1 MAYTKSTLIF
11 SGNLSLTEMQTSY
24 HLDLYINDTLI
35 NTESEI
41 NSALHPNGTTNKPD
55 KIEYR
60 CKTGYSF
67 SGDVYGRYKNKE
79 GTNLSVQ
86 FTVENG
92 IKAYYLYPQSNGTK
106 ANRIYPEYK
115 STFMKNGVATPFC
128 TVVASADNIPVSA
141 SLNNCNL
148 SPVVSSIPKGS
159 ASNFTITADNG
170 YKFTSSPSVYTLA
183 GDVTS
188 AVEVT
193 KVSDY
198 EYTFIVTPAETD
210 ESLNIYADA
219 VSESVSF
226 IKTLSNCSV
235 SPAGNTLTIGVPV
248 TVTITANSGYI
259 FDAENIPVL
268 YWLDSEQTRHEI
280 SLTKVSDYVYNT
292 TFTPNETDYY
302 LNASAIAEPSS
313 IPLEKNLSNCSLSP
327 DVNSFIDGQTY
338 NIVLTADAGYIF
350 DVAPSFRYR
359 NSEAVLVPIPLT
371 KVSDYVYKYDGLT
384 IDADKATKF
393 FITAYASVESVSSN
407 KYGVLQIHK
416 IDADTLKAFN
426 DLRYYSGSGS
436 LSQINLSQY
445 ISALKV
451 IFIDVTS
458 TANDNILV
466 SNINTGISAPKINDD
481 YITLDLG
488 NVLLAG
494 MYHNTL
500 DKMYSEIFLNLP
512 FVDVYKLDSVYMNET
527 INIKYRVNLISGDG
541 AIFISIVRDIE
552 TFLIDVINVNMSFDL
567 PYVYPIES
575 DIKQLNTKIKAV
587 NFNIAPTVTIKQR
600 LKADA
605 NNNIYQCFK
614 IDTPANENGY
624 FKIER
629 LDADTIPASASIRN
643 KIENLLKAGAYI

>member
-1 MAYTKSTLIF
+1 MSYYQSLMYF
-11 SGNLSLTEMQTSY
+11 SGSNSLKEMNNSY

-35 NTESEI
+35 SYENEI
-41 NSALHPNGTTNKPD
+41 NSALHPTGTTNNPD

-60 CKTGYSF
+60 CRAGYMF
-67 SGDVYGRYKNKE
+67 SGDVYGHIKNTD
-79 GTNLSVQ
+79 GTQSHPLMTVTNNTIAVYNVPQGNGASV
-86 FTVENG
+86 
-92 IKAYYLYPQSNGTK
+92 
-106 ANRIYPEYK
+106 RIYPEYK
-115 STFMKNGVATPFC
+115 ETWNNGGTFVPYM
-128 TVVASADNIPVSA
+128 TVVASANTIPVST
-141 SLNNCNL
+141 SLNNCTL
-148 SPVVSSIPKGS
+148 SPVVSNIPIGS

-170 YKFTSSPSVYTLA
+170 FKFTSTPSVYTLA
-183 GDVTS
+183 GGVTN
-188 AVEVT
+188 AVQVT

-198 EYTFIVTPAETD
+198 EYTFSVTPVETD

-219 VSESVSF
+219 VSETVNF
-226 IKTLSNCSV
+226 IKTLSNCIV
-235 SPAGNTLTIGVPV
+235 SPAGNTLTIGEPV

-259 FDAENIPVL
+259 FDAKNKPIL
-268 YWLDSEQTRHEI
+268 YWLDNEQTRHEI
-280 SLTKVSDYVYNT
+280 NLTKVSDYEYTV
-292 TFTPNETDYY
+292 TFTPDETDYY
-302 LNASAIAEPSS
+302 LDASAIAEPSNV
-313 IPLEKNLSNCSLSP
+313 PLTKNLTNCSVTP
-327 DVNSFIDGQTY
+327 DVNSFIDGETY
-338 NIVLTADAGYIF
+338 TVVITADSGYIF
-350 DVAPSFRYR
+350 DVAPSFRVE
-359 NSEAVLVPIPLT
+359 NGEGTLLTIELT
-371 KVSDYVYKYDGLT
+371 KVSDYVYKKENLT
-384 IDADKATKF
+384 IDASNNLAF
-393 FITAYASVESVSSN
+393 YITAYASVESVTSN

-426 DLRYYSGSGS
+426 DLRYYSGNGS
-436 LSQINLSQY
+436 LSQIDLSQY

-451 IFIDVTS
+451 IFADATS

-466 SNINTGISAPKINDD
+466 SNINTGISAPKIDDD

-494 MYHNTL
+494 MYHNAL

-541 AIFISIVRDIE
+541 AIFIYIVRDSE

-587 NFNIAPTVTIKQR
+587 NFNVAPSVTIKQR
-600 LKADA
+600 LKADP
-605 NNNIYQCFK
+605 NNNIYQCYK

-643 KIENLLKAGAYI
+643 KIENLLKAGVYI

>member
-1 MAYTKSTLIF
+1 MFVFTGSF
-11 SGNLSLTEMQTSY
+11 SLNEMRNTY
-24 HLDLYINDTLI
+24 HIDLYVNDKLVT
-35 NTESEI
+35 TE
-41 NSALHPNGTTNKPD
+41 ADATNFLYAGGDTRKND
-55 KIEYR
+55 KIEMR
-60 CKTGYSF
+60 TQLGYMF
-67 SGDVYGRYKNKE
+67 SGDVYGTYKSE
-79 GTNLSVQ
+79 GKQVNIQMTKTGDTIAFMNV
-86 FTVENG
+86 
-92 IKAYYLYPQSNGTK
+92 PQGTT
-106 ANRIYPEYK
+106 RVTIYPTYK
-115 STFMKNGVATPFC
+115 GSFKKDGVTIPYC
-128 TVVASADNIPVSA
+128 TVVASANVIPVSA
-141 SLNNCNL
+141 SLNNCTL
-148 SPVVSSIPKGS
+148 SPVVSTIPKDTTS
-159 ASNFTITADNG
+159 AFTITADNG
-170 YKFTSSPSVYTLA
+170 FKFTSSPSVYTMA
-183 GDVTS
+183 GSVSS
-188 AVEVT
+188 AVQVT

-198 EYTFIVTPAETD
+198 EYTFSVTPAETD

-259 FDAENIPVL
+259 FDAGNKPVL
-268 YWLDSEQTRHEI
+268 YWLDIEQTRHEI
-280 SLTKVSDYVYNT
+280 SLTKVSDYEYT
-292 TFTPNETDYY
+292 ATFTPDETDYY
-302 LNASAIAEPSS
+302 LDASAIAEPSS
-313 IPLEKNLSNCSLSP
+313 VPLEKNLTNCSLSP

-350 DVAPSFRYR
+350 DVSPSFRYK
-359 NSEAVLVPIPLT
+359 NSEGTLITIPLT
-371 KVSDYVYKYDGLT
+371 KVSDYVYKYDDLK
-384 IDADKATKF
+384 INANEEDKY

-436 LSQINLSQY
+436 LSQIDLSQY
-445 ISALKV
+445 ISSLKV
-451 IFIDVTS
+451 IFADATS

-466 SNINTGISAPKINDD
+466 SDINTEINAPKIDDD

-488 NVLLAG
+488 NVLLSG

-527 INIKYRVNLISGDG
+527 INIKYRINLISGDG
-541 AIFISIVRDIE
+541 AIFISIVRDSE

-587 NFNIAPTVTIKQR
+587 NFNVAPYVTIKQR
-600 LKADA
+600 LKADT
-605 NNNIYQCFK
+605 NNNVYQCYK

-629 LDADTIPASASIRN
+629 LDSDTIPASASIRN
-643 KIENLLKAGAYI
+643 KIENLLKAGVYI

>member
-1 MAYTKSTLIF
+1 MAYYKSIMNF
-11 SGNLSLTEMQTSY
+11 SGRLSLEDMNNNY
-24 HLDLYINDTLI
+24 HLDLYINDILI
-35 NTESEI
+35 SAESEI
-41 NSALHPNGTTNKPD
+41 DNALHPTGNTNNPD

-60 CKTGYSF
+60 CKTGYAF
-67 SGDVYGRYKNKE
+67 SGDVYGHYRNTE
-79 GTNLSVQ
+79 GTQFRPLMTVTNNTIAVYNVSQGNGASV
-86 FTVENG
+86 
-92 IKAYYLYPQSNGTK
+92 K
-106 ANRIYPEYK
+106 IYTEYK
-115 STFMKNGVATPFC
+115 GSFTKNGVAIPYL
-128 TVVASADNIPVSA
+128 TVVASANTIPVSS
-141 SLNNCNL
+141 SLNNCSL
-148 SPVVSSIPKGS
+148 SPVVSNIPKGS
-159 ASNFTITADNG
+159 VSNFTITADNG
-170 YKFTSSPSVYTLA
+170 FKFTSIPSVYTLA
-183 GDVTS
+183 GGVTS
-188 AVEVT
+188 AVQVT

-198 EYTFIVTPAETD
+198 EFTFSVTPAEND

-280 SLTKVSDYVYNT
+280 NLTKVSDYEYT
-292 TFTPNETDYY
+292 ATFTPDETDYY
-302 LNASAIAEPSS
+302 LNASAIEEPSS
-313 IPLEKNLSNCSLSP
+313 IPLEKNLTNCSLSP

-350 DVAPSFRYR
+350 DVSPSFRYR
-359 NSEAVLVPIPLT
+359 NSEGSLITIPLT
-371 KVSDYVYKYDGLT
+371 KVSDYVYKYDGLA
-384 IDADKATKF
+384 INVNKAKKF
-393 FITAYASVESVSSN
+393 FITAYASIESVTSN

-416 IDADTLKAFN
+416 INADTLKAFN
-426 DLRYYSGSGS
+426 DLRYYNGSSS
-436 LSQINLSQY
+436 LSQIDLSQY

-451 IFIDVTS
+451 IFANATS
-458 TANDNILV
+458 NANDNILV
-466 SNINTGISAPKINDD
+466 SDINTGISAPKIDDD

-541 AIFISIVRDIE
+541 AIFISIVRDSE

-587 NFNIAPTVTIKQR
+587 NFNVAPSVTIKQR
-600 LKADA
+600 LKADP
-605 NNNIYQCFK
+605 NNNIYQCYK

-629 LDADTIPASASIRN
+629 LEADTIPASASIRN
-643 KIENLLKAGAYI
+643 KIENLLKAGVYI

>member
-1 MAYTKSTLIF
+1 MSYYKSIMTFGGSYGLKDM
-11 SGNLSLTEMQTSY
+11 NDNY

-35 NTESEI
+35 SNESEI
-41 NSALHPNGTTNKPD
+41 NNALHPTGTTNNPD

-60 CKTGYSF
+60 CRTGYMF
-67 SGDVYGRYKNKE
+67 SGDVYGHIRNKE
-79 GTNLSVQ
+79 GTQLRPLMTVTNNTIAFYNVSQGNGGSV
-86 FTVENG
+86 
-92 IKAYYLYPQSNGTK
+92 K
-106 ANRIYPEYK
+106 IYPEYK
-115 STFMKNGVATPFC
+115 GTFRKDGVDTPYL
-128 TVVASADNIPVSA
+128 TVVASANNIPVSA
-141 SLNNCNL
+141 SLNNCSL
-148 SPVVSSIPKGS
+148 SPVVSNIPKGS
-159 ASNFTITADNG
+159 VSNFTITADNG
-170 YKFTSSPSVYTLA
+170 FKFTSIPSVYTLA
-183 GDVTS
+183 GGVAN
-188 AVEVT
+188 AVQVT
-193 KVSDY
+193 KVNDY
-198 EYTFIVTPAETD
+198 EFTFSVTPAEND

-235 SPAGNTLTIGVPV
+235 SPAGNTLTIGVAV

-259 FDAENIPVL
+259 FDAENKPVL
-268 YWLDSEQTRHEI
+268 YWLDNEQARHEI
-280 SLTKVSDYVYNT
+280 SLTKVSDYEYTT
-292 TFTPNETDYY
+292 TFTPDETDYY
-302 LNASAIAEPSS
+302 LDASAITEPSS
-313 IPLEKNLSNCSLSP
+313 IPLEKNLTNCSLSP
-327 DVNSFIDGQTY
+327 DVNSFIDGKTY
-338 NIVLTADAGYIF
+338 NIILTAEPGYIF
-350 DVAPSFRYR
+350 DVAPSFSYR
-359 NSEAVLVPIPLT
+359 NSEASLITIPLI

-384 IDADKATKF
+384 IEADRATKYI
-393 FITAYASVESVSSN
+393 ITAYASIESVTSN

-436 LSQINLSQY
+436 LSQIDLSQY

-451 IFIDVTS
+451 IFADATS

-466 SNINTGISAPKINDD
+466 SNINTGISAPKIDND

-512 FVDVYKLDSVYMNET
+512 FVDVYKLDSIYMNET
-527 INIKYRVNLISGDG
+527 INIKYRVNLISGDS
-541 AIFISIVRDIE
+541 AIFISIVRDSE
-552 TFLIDVINVNMSFDL
+552 EFLIDVINVNMSFDL

-587 NFNIAPTVTIKQR
+587 NFNVAPAVTIKQR

-605 NNNIYQCFK
+605 NNNIYQCYK

-624 FKIER
+624 FKIDR
-629 LDADTIPASASIRN
+629 MDADTIPASVSIRN
-643 KIENLLKAGAYI
+643 KIENLLKAGVYI

>member
-1 MAYTKSTLIF
+1 MAYMKSQLYF
-11 SGNLSLTEMQTSY
+11 GGSNSLTDMNDNY

-35 NTESEI
+35 SAESEI
-41 NSALHPNGTTNKPD
+41 NDTLHANGSTNNPD

-67 SGDVYGRYKNKE
+67 SGDVYGHIRNKE
-79 GTNLSVQ
+79 GTQLRPLMTVTNNTIAVYNVSQGNGGSV
-86 FTVENG
+86 
-92 IKAYYLYPQSNGTK
+92 
-106 ANRIYPEYK
+106 RIYPEYK
-115 STFMKNGVATPFC
+115 GTFTKDGVAIPYLTI
-128 TVVASADNIPVSA
+128 VASANTIPVSA
-141 SLNNCNL
+141 SLNNCIIA
-148 SPVVSSIPKGS
+148 PVVSTIPKGS
-159 ASNFTITADNG
+159 ANNFTITADNG
-170 YKFTSSPSVYTLA
+170 FKFTSAPSVYTMA
-183 GDVTS
+183 DGKTS
-188 AVEVT
+188 AVQVT

-198 EYTFIVTPAETD
+198 EYTFSVTPSETD

-259 FDAENIPVL
+259 FNAENIPVL

-280 SLTKVSDYVYNT
+280 SLTKVSDYEYST
-292 TFTPNETDYY
+292 TFTPDETDYY

-313 IPLEKNLSNCSLSP
+313 IPLEKNLTNCSISP

-338 NIVLTADAGYIF
+338 NIVVTADADYIF
-350 DVAPSFRYR
+350 DVVPSFSYK
-359 NSEAVLVPIPLT
+359 NIESNLVTIPLT
-371 KVSDYVYKYDGLT
+371 KVSDYVYKCDGLT

-393 FITAYASVESVSSN
+393 FITAYASIESVTSN
-407 KYGVLQIHK
+407 KYGVLQTHK
-416 IDADTLKAFN
+416 IDAETLKAFN
-426 DLRYYSGSGS
+426 DLRYYNGSGS
-436 LSQINLSQY
+436 LQQIDLSQY

-451 IFIDVTS
+451 IFVDAIS

-466 SNINTGISAPKINDD
+466 SNINTGISAPKIDND

-488 NVLLAG
+488 DVLLVG

-512 FVDVYKLDSVYMNET
+512 FVSVYKLDSVYMNET

-541 AIFISIVRDIE
+541 AIFISIVRDSE

-587 NFNIAPTVTIKQR
+587 NFNISPSVTIKQR

-605 NNNIYQCFK
+605 NNNIYQCYK
-614 IDTPANENGY
+614 INTPANENGY

-643 KIENLLKAGAYI
+643 RIENLLKAGVYI

>member
-1 MAYTKSTLIF
+1 MSYYQSIFNF
-11 SGNLSLTEMQTSY
+11 SGSLTLKDMNDNY
-24 HLDLYINDTLI
+24 HLDLYINDILI
-35 NTESEI
+35 SYESEI
-41 NSALHPNGTTNKPD
+41 NNALHPTGTDNNPD

-60 CKTGYSF
+60 CKTGYMF
-67 SGDVYGRYKNKE
+67 SGDVYGHTRNKE
-79 GTNLSVQ
+79 GTQ
-86 FTVENG
+86 FRPLMTVTNNTIAFYKVSQGYNG
-92 IKAYYLYPQSNGTK
+92 SIK
-106 ANRIYPEYK
+106 IYPEYK
-115 STFMKNGVATPFC
+115 GTFKKNGVAIPYM
-128 TVVASADNIPVSA
+128 TVVSSANIIPVNA
-141 SLNNCNL
+141 SLNNCSL
-148 SPVVSSIPKGS
+148 SPVVSSVPKGS
-159 ASNFTITADNG
+159 TSNFTITADNG
-170 YKFTSSPSVYTLA
+170 FKFTSMPSVYTLA
-183 GDVTS
+183 GSVTS
-188 AVEVT
+188 AVQVT

-198 EYTFIVTPAETD
+198 EYTFSVTPAEND

-235 SPAGNTLTIGVPV
+235 SPAGNTLTIGIPV

-259 FDAENIPVL
+259 FDAENVPVL

-280 SLTKVSDYVYNT
+280 NLTKVSDYEYT
-292 TFTPNETDYY
+292 ATFTPDETDYY
-302 LNASAIAEPSS
+302 LNANAIAEPSS
-313 IPLEKNLSNCSLSP
+313 VPLEKNLTNCSLSP
-327 DVNSFIDGQTY
+327 DVNSLIDGQIY

-350 DVAPSFRYR
+350 DVSPSFRYK
-359 NSEAVLVPIPLT
+359 NSEGSLITIQLT
-371 KVSDYVYKYDGLT
+371 KVSDYVYKYDGLK
-384 IDADKATKF
+384 INADKATKF
-393 FITAYASVESVSSN
+393 FITAYASVESVTSN

-436 LSQINLSQY
+436 LSQIDLSKY

-451 IFIDVTS
+451 IFADATS
-458 TANDNILV
+458 NSSDNILV
-466 SNINTGISAPKINDD
+466 SDINTGINAPKIDDD

-512 FVDVYKLDSVYMNET
+512 FIDVYKLDSVYMNET
-527 INIKYRVNLISGDG
+527 INIKYRVNLISGDS
-541 AIFISIVRDIE
+541 AIFISIVRDSE
-552 TFLIDVINVNMSFDL
+552 EFLIDVINVNMSFDL

-587 NFNIAPTVTIKQR
+587 NFNVAPTITIKQR
-600 LKADA
+600 LKADP
-605 NNNIYQCFK
+605 NNNIYQCYK

-643 KIENLLKAGAYI
+643 KIENLLKAGVYI

>member
-1 MAYTKSTLIF
+1 MNYYKSTMNF
-11 SGNLSLTEMQTSY
+11 SGSMSLSDMNNNY

-35 NTESEI
+35 SYESEI
-41 NSALHPNGTTNKPD
+41 DNALHSSGTTNNPD

-60 CKTGYSF
+60 CKTGYMF
-67 SGDVYGRYKNKE
+67 SGDIYGHTRNKE
-79 GTNLSVQ
+79 GTQSRPLM
-86 FTVENG
+86 TVTNNTIAFYNVSQGNG
-92 IKAYYLYPQSNGTK
+92 GSIK
-106 ANRIYPEYK
+106 IYPTYK
-115 STFMKNGVATPFC
+115 GSFIKDGVDTPYM
-128 TVVASADNIPVSA
+128 TVVASAITIPVSA
-141 SLNNCNL
+141 SLNNCSL
-148 SPVVSSIPKGS
+148 SPDVSTIPKGS
-159 ASNFTITADNG
+159 TSNFTITADNG
-170 YKFTSSPSVYTLA
+170 FKFMSIPSVYTLA
-183 GDVTS
+183 GDVRT
-188 AVEVT
+188 AVQVT

-198 EYTFIVTPAETD
+198 KYTFSVSPAEND

-219 VSESVSF
+219 VNESVSF

-235 SPAGNTLTIGVPV
+235 SPAGDTLTIGVPV

-259 FDAENIPVL
+259 FDTENKPVL

-280 SLTKVSDYVYNT
+280 SLTKVSDYEYTT
-292 TFTPNETDYY
+292 TFIPDETDYY
-302 LNASAIAEPSS
+302 LDASAISEPSS
-313 IPLEKNLSNCSLSP
+313 VPLEKNLTNCSLSP
-327 DVNSFIDGQTY
+327 DVNSFIDGKTY
-338 NIVLTADAGYIF
+338 NIILTAEPGYIF

-359 NSEAVLVPIPLT
+359 NSEGSLITIPLI
-371 KVSDYVYKYDGLT
+371 KVSDYVYKYDGLI
-384 IDADKATKF
+384 IDANKATKF
-393 FITAYASVESVSSN
+393 SITAYASIESVTSN

-436 LSQINLSQY
+436 LSQIDLSQY

-451 IFIDVTS
+451 IFADAPS
-458 TANDNILV
+458 NANDNILV
-466 SNINTGISAPKINDD
+466 SNINTGINAPKIDDD

-541 AIFISIVRDIE
+541 AILISIVRDSE
-552 TFLIDVINVNMSFDL
+552 ELLIDVINVNMSFDL

-587 NFNIAPTVTIKQR
+587 NFNVAPTVTIKQR

-605 NNNIYQCFK
+605 NNNIYQCYK

-629 LDADTIPASASIRN
+629 MDADTIPASASIRN
-643 KIENLLKAGAYI
+643 KIENLLKAGVYI

>member
-1 MAYTKSTLIF
+1 MKSQLYF
-11 SGNLSLTEMQTSY
+11 SGSNSLIDMNNNY

-35 NTESEI
+35 TVESEI
-41 NSALHPNGTTNKPD
+41 NDALHTNGSTDNPD

-67 SGDVYGRYKNKE
+67 SGDVYGHTRNKE
-79 GTNLSVQ
+79 GTQTRPLMIVTNNTMAVYSVSQ
-86 FTVENG
+86 GNG
-92 IKAYYLYPQSNGTK
+92 ASV
-106 ANRIYPEYK
+106 RIYPEYK
-115 STFMKNGVATPFC
+115 GTFIKNGVSTPYC
-128 TVVASADNIPVSA
+128 TVVASADGIPVSA
-141 SLNNCNL
+141 SLNNCIL

-159 ASNFTITADNG
+159 ASNFIITADNG
-170 YKFTSSPSVYTLA
+170 FKFTSEPNVYTMVNGETHA
-183 GDVTS
+183 I
-188 AVEVT
+188 EVI

-198 EYTFIVTPAETD
+198 KYTFSVTPTETD
-210 ESLNIYADA
+210 ESLNIHADA

-235 SPAGNTLTIGVPV
+235 SPTENTLTIGVPV

-259 FDAENIPVL
+259 FNAENIPVL

-280 SLTKVSDYVYNT
+280 SLTKVSDYEYNT
-292 TFTPNETDYY
+292 TFTPDETDYY
-302 LNASAIAEPSS
+302 LDASAIAEPSS
-313 IPLEKNLSNCSLSP
+313 IPLEKNLTNCSISP

-338 NIVLTADAGYIF
+338 NIVLTADNGYIF
-350 DVAPSFRYR
+350 DVAPSFRYK
-359 NSEAVLVPIPLT
+359 NNEAVLVPIPLT
-371 KVSDYVYKYDGLT
+371 KVSDSVYKYDGLT
-384 IDADKATKF
+384 IDADNAKKF
-393 FITAYASVESVSSN
+393 FITAYASIDSVTSN
-407 KYGVLQIHK
+407 KYGVLQTHK

-436 LSQINLSQY
+436 LSQIDLSQY

-451 IFIDVTS
+451 IFVDANS
-458 TANDNILV
+458 TVNDNILV

-494 MYHNTL
+494 MYHNAL
-500 DKMYSEIFLNLP
+500 DKMYSEIFLNLS

-527 INIKYRVNLISGDG
+527 INIKYHVNLISGDG
-541 AIFISIVRDIE
+541 AIFISIVRDTE

-567 PYVYPIES
+567 PYIQPIES

-587 NFNIAPTVTIKQR
+587 NFNIAPSVTIKQR

-605 NNNIYQCFK
+605 NNNIYQCYK
-614 IDTPANENGY
+614 IDTPTNENGY

-629 LDADTIPASASIRN
+629 LDADTIPASANIRN

>member
-1 MAYTKSTLIF
+1 MANSIVFDGVY
-11 SGNLSLTEMQTSY
+11 GVNDMRNNY
-24 HLDLYINDTLI
+24 HLNLYINDHLI
-35 NTESEI
+35 TSNGDTSTYTNP
-41 NSALHPNGTTNKPD
+41 NSTNIVK
-55 KIEYR
+55 YV
-60 CKTGYSF
+60 CQNGYSF
-67 SGDVYGRYKNKE
+67 SGDVYFQYNTEGGSRVYNLGTLSNNNTVVSYTLPNENLKLFIKYK
-79 GTNLSVQ
+79 GT
-86 FTVENG
+86 FT
-92 IKAYYLYPQSNGTK
+92 Q
-106 ANRIYPEYK
+106 
-115 STFMKNGVATPFC
+115 NGVRYPFC
-128 TVVASADNIPVSA
+128 TVVENANVIPVST
-141 SLNNCNL
+141 SLNNCTL
-148 SPVVSSIPKGS
+148 SPALANIPRGS
-159 ASNFTITADNG
+159 TSNFTITADNG
-170 YKFTSSPSVYTLA
+170 FKFTTSPSVYTMA
-183 GDVTS
+183 SGVTS
-188 AVEVT
+188 VVQVT

-198 EYTFIVTPAETD
+198 EYTFSVTPAETD
-210 ESLNIYADA
+210 ESLNIHADA
-219 VSESVSF
+219 ISETVSF

-248 TVTITANSGYI
+248 TVTIIANSGYI
-259 FDAENIPVL
+259 FDAENKPVL
-268 YWLDSEQTRHEI
+268 YWLDSEQTRHEFG
-280 SLTKVSDYVYNT
+280 LTKVSDYEYTT

-302 LNASAIAEPSS
+302 LDASAIAEPASV
-313 IPLEKNLSNCSLSP
+313 PLKKNLTNCSLSP
-327 DVNSFIDGQTY
+327 DVNSFIDGKTY
-338 NIVLTADAGYIF
+338 NIILTAEPGYIF

-359 NSEAVLVPIPLT
+359 NDEGNLITIPLT

-384 IDADKATKF
+384 IDAANASKY
-393 FITAYASVESVSSN
+393 FITAYASIESVTSN

-416 IDADTLKAFN
+416 INADTLKAFN

-436 LSQINLSQY
+436 LSQIDLSQY

-451 IFIDVTS
+451 IFVDATS
-458 TANDNILV
+458 NANDNILV
-466 SNINTGISAPKINDD
+466 SDINTGISAPKIDDD

-541 AIFISIVRDIE
+541 AIFISIVRDSE

-587 NFNIAPTVTIKQR
+587 NFNVAPFVTIKQR
-600 LKADA
+600 LKANP
-605 NNNIYQCFK
+605 NNNIYQCYK

-643 KIENLLKAGAYI
+643 KIENLLKAGVYI

>member
-1 MAYTKSTLIF
+1 MSYYQSTMNF
-11 SGNLSLTEMQTSY
+11 GGSNSLREMNNDY

-35 NTESEI
+35 SVESEI
-41 NSALHPNGTTNKPD
+41 NSALHPTGTTNNPD

-60 CKTGYSF
+60 CKTGYAF
-67 SGDVYGRYKNKE
+67 SGDVYGHTRNTE
-79 GTNLSVQ
+79 GTQLRPLMTVTNNTIAFYNVSQGNGASV
-86 FTVENG
+86 
-92 IKAYYLYPQSNGTK
+92 K
-106 ANRIYPEYK
+106 IYPEYK
-115 STFMKNGVATPFC
+115 GTFTKNGVSIPYL
-128 TVVASADNIPVSA
+128 TVVASVNTIPVSA
-141 SLNNCNL
+141 SLNNCSL
-148 SPVVSSIPKGS
+148 SPVVSNIPKGS

-170 YKFTSSPSVYTLA
+170 FKFTTSPSVYTMA
-183 GDVTS
+183 GGVTS
-188 AVEVT
+188 AVQVI

-198 EYTFIVTPAETD
+198 EYTFSVTPAEND

-219 VSESVSF
+219 VSESVNF

-259 FDAENIPVL
+259 FDAENKPVL

-280 SLTKVSDYVYNT
+280 GLTKVSDYEYT
-292 TFTPNETDYY
+292 ATFTPDETDYY
-302 LNASAIAEPSS
+302 LDASAIAEPSS
-313 IPLEKNLSNCSLSP
+313 VPLEKNLTNCSLSP
-327 DVNSFIDGQTY
+327 DVNSFIDGQIY

-359 NSEAVLVPIPLT
+359 NSEGNLITIPLI
-371 KVSDYVYKYDGLT
+371 KVSDYVYKYDGLM
-384 IDADKATKF
+384 IDVDSATKY
-393 FITAYASVESVSSN
+393 FITAYASIESVTSN
-407 KYGVLQIHK
+407 KYGVLQTHK

-436 LSQINLSQY
+436 LSQIDLSQY
-445 ISALKV
+445 ISSLKV
-451 IFIDVTS
+451 IFADATS
-458 TANDNILV
+458 NANDNILV
-466 SNINTGISAPKINDD
+466 SDINTGISAPKIDDD

-541 AIFISIVRDIE
+541 AIFISIVRDSE

-600 LKADA
+600 LKADI
-605 NNNIYQCFK
+605 NNNVYQCYK

-643 KIENLLKAGAYI
+643 KIENLLKAGVYI

>member
-1 MAYTKSTLIF
+1 MFVFTGSF
-11 SGNLSLTEMQTSY
+11 SLNEMRNTY
-24 HLDLYINDTLI
+24 HIDLYVNDKLVT
-35 NTESEI
+35 TE
-41 NSALHPNGTTNKPD
+41 ADATNFLYAGGDTRKND
-55 KIEYR
+55 KIEMR
-60 CKTGYSF
+60 TQLGYMF
-67 SGDVYGRYKNKE
+67 SGDVYGTYKSE
-79 GTNLSVQ
+79 GKQVNIQMTKTGDTIAFMNV
-86 FTVENG
+86 
-92 IKAYYLYPQSNGTK
+92 PQGTT
-106 ANRIYPEYK
+106 RVTIYPTYK
-115 STFMKNGVATPFC
+115 GSFKKDGVTIPYC
-128 TVVASADNIPVSA
+128 TVVASANVIPVSA
-141 SLNNCNL
+141 SLNNCTL
-148 SPVVSSIPKGS
+148 SPVVSTIPKDTTS
-159 ASNFTITADNG
+159 AFTITADNG
-170 YKFTSSPSVYTLA
+170 FKFTSSPSVYTMA
-183 GDVTS
+183 GSVSS
-188 AVEVT
+188 AVQVT

-198 EYTFIVTPAETD
+198 EYTFSVTPAETD

-259 FDAENIPVL
+259 FDAGNKPVL
-268 YWLDSEQTRHEI
+268 YWLDIEQTRHEI
-280 SLTKVSDYVYNT
+280 SLTKVSDYEYT
-292 TFTPNETDYY
+292 ATFTPDETDYY
-302 LNASAIAEPSS
+302 LDASAIAEPSS
-313 IPLEKNLSNCSLSP
+313 VPLEKNLTNCSLSP

-350 DVAPSFRYR
+350 DVSPSFRYK
-359 NSEAVLVPIPLT
+359 NSEGTLITIPLT
-371 KVSDYVYKYDGLT
+371 KVSDYVYKYDDLK
-384 IDADKATKF
+384 INANEEDKY

-426 DLRYYSGSGS
+426 DLRYYSGS
-436 LSQINLSQY
+436 LSQIDLSQY
-445 ISALKV
+445 ISSLKV
-451 IFIDVTS
+451 IFADATS

-466 SNINTGISAPKINDD
+466 SDINTEINAPKIDDD

-488 NVLLAG
+488 NVLLSG

-527 INIKYRVNLISGDG
+527 INIKYRINLISGDG
-541 AIFISIVRDIE
+541 AIFISIVRDSE

-575 DIKQLNTKIKAV
+575 DIKQLNTKIQAV
-587 NFNIAPTVTIKQR
+587 NFNVAPYVTIKQR
-600 LKADA
+600 LKADT
-605 NNNIYQCFK
+605 NNNVYQCYK

-629 LDADTIPASASIRN
+629 LDSDTIPASASIRN
-643 KIENLLKAGAYI
+643 KIENLLKAGVYI

>member
-1 MAYTKSTLIF
+1 MFIF
-11 SGNLSLTEMQTSY
+11 TGSFSLNEMRNTY
-24 HLDLYINDTLI
+24 HIDLYVNDKLVTA
-35 NTESEI
+35 E
-41 NSALHPNGTTNKPD
+41 ADATNFLYAGGDTRKND
-55 KIEYR
+55 KIEMR
-60 CKTGYSF
+60 TQSGYMF
-67 SGDVYGRYKNKE
+67 SGDVYGTYKSE
-79 GTNLSVQ
+79 GKQVNIQMTKTGDTIAFMNV
-86 FTVENG
+86 
-92 IKAYYLYPQSNGTK
+92 PQGTT
-106 ANRIYPEYK
+106 RVTIYPTYK
-115 STFMKNGVATPFC
+115 GSFKKDGVTIPYC
-128 TVVASADNIPVSA
+128 TVVASANVIPVSA
-141 SLNNCNL
+141 SLNNCTL
-148 SPVVSSIPKGS
+148 SPVVSTIPKDTTS
-159 ASNFTITADNG
+159 AFTITADNG
-170 YKFTSSPSVYTLA
+170 FKFTSSPSVYTMA
-183 GDVTS
+183 GSVTS
-188 AVEVT
+188 AVQVT

-198 EYTFIVTPAETD
+198 EYTFSVTPAETD

-259 FDAENIPVL
+259 FDAGNKPVL
-268 YWLDSEQTRHEI
+268 YWLDIEQTRHEI
-280 SLTKVSDYVYNT
+280 SLTKVSDYEYT
-292 TFTPNETDYY
+292 ATFTPDETDYY
-302 LNASAIAEPSS
+302 LDASAIAEPSS
-313 IPLEKNLSNCSLSP
+313 VPLEKNLTNCSLSP

-350 DVAPSFRYR
+350 DVSPSFRYK
-359 NSEAVLVPIPLT
+359 NSEGTLITIPLT
-371 KVSDYVYKYDGLT
+371 KVSDYVYKYDDLK
-384 IDADKATKF
+384 INANEEDKY

-436 LSQINLSQY
+436 LSQIDLSQY
-445 ISALKV
+445 ISSLKV
-451 IFIDVTS
+451 IFADATS

-466 SNINTGISAPKINDD
+466 SDINTEINAPKIDDD

-488 NVLLAG
+488 NVLLSG

-527 INIKYRVNLISGDG
+527 INIKYRINLISGDG
-541 AIFISIVRDIE
+541 AIFISIVRDSE

-575 DIKQLNTKIKAV
+575 DIKQLNTKIQAV
-587 NFNIAPTVTIKQR
+587 NFNIAPYVTIKQR
-600 LKADA
+600 LKADT
-605 NNNIYQCFK
+605 NNNVYQCYK

-629 LDADTIPASASIRN
+629 LDSDTIPANASIRN
-643 KIENLLKAGAYI
+643 KIENLLKAGVYI

>member
-1 MAYTKSTLIF
+1 MSYYQSTFTF
-11 SGNLSLTEMQTSY
+11 SGSYGLKDMNNNY

-35 NTESEI
+35 SYENEI
-41 NSALHPNGTTNKPD
+41 NNALHPTGTTNNPD

-60 CKTGYSF
+60 CKTGYAF
-67 SGDVYGRYKNKE
+67 SGDVYGHIRNKE
-79 GTNLSVQ
+79 GTQLRPLMTVTNNTIASYNVSQGNGASV
-86 FTVENG
+86 
-92 IKAYYLYPQSNGTK
+92 K
-106 ANRIYPEYK
+106 IYPSYK
-115 STFMKNGVATPFC
+115 GTFTKNGVDTPYL
-128 TVVASADNIPVSA
+128 TVIESTNNNIPVST
-141 SLNNCNL
+141 SLNNCSL
-148 SPVVSSIPKGS
+148 SPVVSNIPKGS
-159 ASNFTITADNG
+159 TSNFTITADNG
-170 YKFTSSPSVYTLA
+170 FKFTSSPSVYTQA
-183 GDVTS
+183 GGVSST
-188 AVEVT
+188 VQVT
-193 KVSDY
+193 KVNDY
-198 EYTFIVTPAETD
+198 EYTFSVTPAEND

-259 FDAENIPVL
+259 FDAENKPVL

-280 SLTKVSDYVYNT
+280 SLTKVSDYEYTT
-292 TFTPNETDYY
+292 TFTPDETDYY
-302 LNASAIAEPSS
+302 LDASAIAEPSS
-313 IPLEKNLSNCSLSP
+313 VPLEKNLTNCSLSP
-327 DVNSFIDGQTY
+327 DVNSFIDGKTY
-338 NIVLTADAGYIF
+338 NIILTAEPGYIF
-350 DVAPSFRYR
+350 DVAPSFRYK
-359 NSEAVLVPIPLT
+359 NSESSLITIPLT

-393 FITAYASVESVSSN
+393 FITAYASIESVTSN

-426 DLRYYSGSGS
+426 DLRYYNGSGS
-436 LSQINLSQY
+436 LSQIDLSQY

-451 IFIDVTS
+451 IFADATS

-466 SNINTGISAPKINDD
+466 SNINTGINAPKIDDD

-541 AIFISIVRDIE
+541 AIFISIVRDSE
-552 TFLIDVINVNMSFDL
+552 EFLIDVINVNMSFDL

-587 NFNIAPTVTIKQR
+587 NFNVAPTVTIKQR

-605 NNNIYQCFK
+605 NNNIYQCYK

-643 KIENLLKAGAYI
+643 KIENLLKAGVYI

>member
-1 MAYTKSTLIF
+1 MAYYKSTMTFGGNF
-11 SGNLSLTEMQTSY
+11 SLSEMNNNY

-35 NTESEI
+35 STESEI
-41 NSALHPNGTTNKPD
+41 NSALHPNGTTNNPD

-60 CKTGYSF
+60 CRTGYAF
-67 SGDVYGRYKNKE
+67 SGDVYGHIRNTE
-79 GTNLSVQ
+79 GTQLRPLMTVTNNTIAVYNVSQGNGASV
-86 FTVENG
+86 
-92 IKAYYLYPQSNGTK
+92 K
-106 ANRIYPEYK
+106 IYPEYK
-115 STFMKNGVATPFC
+115 GTFTKNGVAIPYL
-128 TVVASADNIPVSA
+128 TVVASANNIPVST

-170 YKFTSSPSVYTLA
+170 FKFTTSPSVYTMA
-183 GDVTS
+183 GGATS
-188 AVEVT
+188 VVQVT

-198 EYTFIVTPAETD
+198 EYTFSVTPAETD

-219 VSESVSF
+219 VSETVSF

-235 SPAGNTLTIGVPV
+235 SPAGNTLTIDVPV
-248 TVTITANSGYI
+248 TITITANSGYI
-259 FDAENIPVL
+259 FDAENKPVL

-280 SLTKVSDYVYNT
+280 GLTKVSDYEYT
-292 TFTPNETDYY
+292 RTFTPDETDYY
-302 LNASAIAEPSS
+302 LDASAIAEPSS
-313 IPLEKNLSNCSLSP
+313 VPLEKNLTNCSLSP
-327 DVNSFIDGQTY
+327 DVNSFIDGQIY

-350 DVAPSFRYR
+350 DVAPSFRYK
-359 NSEAVLVPIPLT
+359 NSEGNLITIPLI

-384 IDADKATKF
+384 IDADSATKY
-393 FITAYASVESVSSN
+393 FITAYASIESVTSN

-436 LSQINLSQY
+436 LSQIDLSQY

-451 IFIDVTS
+451 IFADAKS
-458 TANDNILV
+458 TASDNILV
-466 SNINTGISAPKINDD
+466 SNINTGVSAPKIDDD
-481 YITLDLG
+481 YLTLDLG
-488 NVLLAG
+488 SVLLAG

-541 AIFISIVRDIE
+541 AIFISIVRDSE

-587 NFNIAPTVTIKQR
+587 NFNVAPTVTIKQR
-600 LKADA
+600 LKADI
-605 NNNIYQCFK
+605 NNNVYQCYK

-643 KIENLLKAGAYI
+643 KIENLLKAGVYI

>member
-1 MAYTKSTLIF
+1 MAYIKSTMYF
-11 SGNLSLTEMQTSY
+11 SGSLSLKDMNDNY

-35 NTESEI
+35 NAESEI
-41 NSALHPNGTTNKPD
+41 NNALHPNGDTNNPD

-60 CKTGYSF
+60 CRTGYMF
-67 SGDVYGRYKNKE
+67 SGVVYGHYKNVE
-79 GTNLSVQ
+79 GEQIHPLLTVTNNTIAVYNVPQGNGASV
-86 FTVENG
+86 
-92 IKAYYLYPQSNGTK
+92 
-106 ANRIYPEYK
+106 RIYPEYK
-115 STFMKNGVATPFC
+115 GKWNNDGTFVPYM
-128 TVVASADNIPVSA
+128 TVVASANTIPVTT
-141 SLNNCNL
+141 SLNNCSL
-148 SPVVSSIPKGS
+148 LPVVSNIPKGS
-159 ASNFTITADNG
+159 VSNFTITADNG
-170 YKFTSSPSVYTLA
+170 FKFTSIPSVYTLA
-183 GDVTS
+183 GGVTN
-188 AVEVT
+188 AVQVT

-198 EYTFIVTPAETD
+198 EYTFSVTPAETD

-219 VSESVSF
+219 VSENVSF

-235 SPAGNTLTIGVPV
+235 SPAENTLTIGVPV

-259 FDAENIPVL
+259 FNAENVPVL
-268 YWLDSEQTRHEI
+268 YWLDNEQTRHEI
-280 SLTKVSDYVYNT
+280 NLTKVSDYEYTT
-292 TFTPNETDYY
+292 TFTPDETDYY
-302 LNASAIAEPSS
+302 LDASAIAEPSS
-313 IPLEKNLSNCSLSP
+313 IPLEKNLTNCSFSP
-327 DVNSFIDGQTY
+327 DLDSFIDGQTY
-338 NIVLTADAGYIF
+338 NIVLTADVGYIF
-350 DVAPSFRYR
+350 DVTPSFRYR
-359 NSEAVLVPIPLT
+359 NSEGSLITIPLT

-384 IDADKATKF
+384 IDANKATKF
-393 FITAYASVESVSSN
+393 FITAYASIESVTSN
-407 KYGVLQIHK
+407 KYGVLQTHK

-426 DLRYYSGSGS
+426 DLRYYNGSGS
-436 LSQINLSQY
+436 LSQIDLSQY

-451 IFIDVTS
+451 IFVDATS

-466 SNINTGISAPKINDD
+466 SNINTGINAPKIDDD

-541 AIFISIVRDIE
+541 AIFISIVRDSE
-552 TFLIDVINVNMSFDL
+552 EFLIDVINVNMSFDL

-587 NFNIAPTVTIKQR
+587 NFNVAPTVTIKQR
-600 LKADA
+600 LKADP
-605 NNNIYQCFK
+605 NNNIYQCYK
-614 IDTPANENGY
+614 IDTPAKEHGY

-643 KIENLLKAGAYI
+643 KIENLLKSGVYI

>member
-1 MAYTKSTLIF
+1 MAYYKSTMTFGGSF
-11 SGNLSLTEMQTSY
+11 SLSEMNNNY

-35 NTESEI
+35 SSESEI
-41 NSALHPNGTTNKPD
+41 NSALHPNGTTNNPD

-60 CKTGYSF
+60 CRTGYAF
-67 SGDVYGRYKNKE
+67 SGDVYGHIRNTE
-79 GTNLSVQ
+79 GTQLRPLMTVTNNTIAVYNVSQGNGASV
-86 FTVENG
+86 
-92 IKAYYLYPQSNGTK
+92 K
-106 ANRIYPEYK
+106 IYPEYK
-115 STFMKNGVATPFC
+115 GTFTKNGVAIPYL
-128 TVVASADNIPVSA
+128 TVVASANNIPVST
-141 SLNNCNL
+141 SLNNCSL
-148 SPVVSSIPKGS
+148 SPVVSSIPIGS

-170 YKFTSSPSVYTLA
+170 FKFTTSPSVYTMA
-183 GDVTS
+183 GGVTS
-188 AVEVT
+188 VVQVT

-198 EYTFIVTPAETD
+198 EYTFSVTPAETD

-219 VSESVSF
+219 VSETVSF

-235 SPAGNTLTIGVPV
+235 SPAGNTLTIDVPV
-248 TVTITANSGYI
+248 TITITANSGYI
-259 FDAENIPVL
+259 FDAENKPVL

-280 SLTKVSDYVYNT
+280 GLTKVSDYEYT
-292 TFTPNETDYY
+292 RTFTPDATDYY
-302 LNASAIAEPSS
+302 LDASAIAEPSS
-313 IPLEKNLSNCSLSP
+313 VPLEKNLTNCSLSP
-327 DVNSFIDGQTY
+327 DVNSFIVGQIY

-350 DVAPSFRYR
+350 DVAPSFRYK
-359 NSEAVLVPIPLT
+359 NSEGNLITIPLI

-384 IDADKATKF
+384 IDADSATKY
-393 FITAYASVESVSSN
+393 FITAYASIESVTSN

-426 DLRYYSGSGS
+426 DLRYNSGNGS
-436 LSQINLSQY
+436 LSQIDLSQY

-451 IFIDVTS
+451 IFADAKS
-458 TANDNILV
+458 TASDNILV
-466 SNINTGISAPKINDD
+466 SNINTGVSAPKIDDD
-481 YITLDLG
+481 YLTLDLG
-488 NVLLAG
+488 SVLLAG

-541 AIFISIVRDIE
+541 AIFISIVRDSE

-587 NFNIAPTVTIKQR
+587 NFNVAPTVTIKQR
-600 LKADA
+600 LKADI
-605 NNNIYQCFK
+605 NNNVYQCYK

-643 KIENLLKAGAYI
+643 KIENLLKAGVYI